1 MTCLA
6 FFPRHGAEM
15 GVEKARHR
23 TSETGKDVRNVK
35 DNVKHSAEMTAKE
48 AKQAAKVRV
57 HTPP

>member
-1 MTCLA
+1 
-6 FFPRHGAEM
+6 M
-15 GVEKARHR
+15 GIEKARHK

-57 HTPP
+57 HTPR